1 MGADW
6 YSFTTNAAAAIPVPK
21 EALLQPFHL
30 PGFKLMTVL
39 REGYDER
46 LDVCFNEYLGA
57 LICLEDTML
66 PAEWIGVIG
75 PYEITENKVECW
87 RIKHLDAFMPAET
100 RDRLVNAFE
109 TYTGRKP
116 DAVPGFWVVSATCR
130 HHVELQSTW
139 SLGEDGRIVGTE
151 ECEYFCYSV
160 VLDADDDRTMQ
171 EGSKNPEGSNNEA
184 WKIELEA

>member
-6 YSFTTNAAAAIPVPK
+6 YSFATTTAAAIPVPK

-30 PGFKLMTVL
+30 PGFKLMTVRQQSYD
-39 REGYDER
+39 RE
-46 LDVCFNEYLGA
+46 LKVWFNEYHGA

-66 PAEWIGVIG
+66 PARWIEVIG
-75 PYEITENKVECW
+75 PYEITRHQVECR
-87 RIKHLDAFMPAET
+87 RIRHLDAFMPAET

-116 DAVPGFWVVSATCR
+116 DVVPAFWAVSATR
-130 HHVELQSTW
+130 DYLVKLQSTW

-151 ECEYFCYSV
+151 KCDKLHFSV
-160 VLDADDDRTMQ
+160 VQDADVKDGDD
-171 EGSKNPEGSNNEA
+171 SDA
-184 WKIELEA
+184 